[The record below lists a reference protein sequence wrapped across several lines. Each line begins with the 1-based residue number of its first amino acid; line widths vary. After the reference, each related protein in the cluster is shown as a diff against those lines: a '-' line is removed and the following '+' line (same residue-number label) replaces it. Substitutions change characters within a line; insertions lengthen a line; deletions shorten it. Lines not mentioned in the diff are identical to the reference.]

1 MFPNQA
7 NPNINMNYINR
18 IRNME
23 DMFYQMNPNSDP
35 ININMKNNRNS
46 LISKIN
52 NSIMVPKHPHPLYSC
67 ITPERSKQLQFW
79 TCNNCFCK
87 YTFQIPSFYCTACD
101 YDMCQKCL
109 YEHPLYKIEI
119 YNYNQNEKFLLNNVN
134 VNNANYKP
142 NIHEHPMALILF
154 ENSFSEEFCIKCQKC
169 KNFIKN
175 TEAFYYCSLCNF
187 NVCQNCFKNQLNEY
201 LSGDQM
207 EIK

>member
-7 NPNINMNYINR
+7 NQNINMNFINR

-23 DMFYQMNPNSDP
+23 DMFYQMNPNSGP
-35 ININMKNNRNS
+35 FNINMKNNKNS
-46 LISKIN
+46 LISIIN

-67 ITPERSKQLQFW
+67 FTPERSQQSQFW

-87 YTFQIPSFYCTACD
+87 YTFQVPSFYCTACN

-109 YEHPLYKIEI
+109 YEHPFYKIEI

-134 VNNANYKP
+134 TNNANYKK

-154 ENSFSEEFCIKCQKC
+154 ENYFSEEFCIKCQKC

-187 NVCQNCFKNQLNEY
+187 NVCQNCFKSQLNDY
-201 LSGDQM
+201 LSDDQM

>member
-23 DMFYQMNPNSDP
+23 DMFYQMNPNNGP

-67 ITPERSKQLQFW
+67 FTPERSQQSQFW

-87 YTFQIPSFYCTACD
+87 YTFQVPSFYCTACD

-119 YNYNQNEKFLLNNVN
+119 IIIIKM
-134 VNNANYKP
+134 K
-142 NIHEHPMALILF
+142 
-154 ENSFSEEFCIKCQKC
+154 NS
-169 KNFIKN
+169 
-175 TEAFYYCSLCNF
+175 Y
-187 NVCQNCFKNQLNEY
+187 
-201 LSGDQM
+201 
-207 EIK
+207 

>member
-1 MFPNQA
+1 
-7 NPNINMNYINR
+7 
-18 IRNME
+18 
-23 DMFYQMNPNSDP
+23 
-35 ININMKNNRNS
+35 MKNNRNS

-154 ENSFSEEFCIKCQKC
+154 ENYFSEEFCIKCQKC

-187 NVCQNCFKNQLNEY
+187 NVCQNCFKNQLNDY
-201 LSGDQM
+201 LSGHQM